1 MVSPAERP
9 IRKDEVVLEDRGIY
23 IESWLP
29 ERRSRRRPLVL
40 VHGELGGSWLWER
53 YLGYFAHR
61 GWEGHAVN
69 LRAHYW
75 SDTTE
80 VSGIDFDSFV
90 FDVIAA
96 FDHFPPNPVLMGHG
110 MGGLIAMRAAEER
123 RVGGLVL
130 ISPALPAQLHTPPR
144 AHVIRDIPD
153 SYGRELLGWQSLP
166 EQLRRI
172 NPDLTIE
179 DVLRVQ
185 HLMGRES
192 GRVRLVG
199 SKKRRRGRVGS
210 RRAVPDRSR
219 ARQPPGIGAVP
230 RQRRGP
236 PRAGA
241 AGPVPARGNR
251 GPAIQPGRDRRRA
264 ARSGLR
270 VDMVER
276 AGTRLARGRDGL
288 EIRGEKVAIEQLQA
302 VGQLAVLAM
311 LDGEPALAVTSAGA
325 AGLTRQAQQCF
336 DETVLM
342 GTARLNAVPVE
353 TLL

>member
-1 MVSPAERP
+1 MVSSAERP

-90 FDVIAA
+90 FDVLAA

-110 MGGLIAMRAAEER
+110 MGGLIAMRAAEQR

-130 ISPALPAQLHTPPR
+130 ISPALPAQLRTPPR

-172 NPDLTIE
+172 NPDLTME

-192 GRVRLVG
+192 G
-199 SKKRRRGRVGS
+199 
-210 RRAVPDRSR
+210 
-219 ARQPPGIGAVP
+219 
-230 RQRRGP
+230 
-236 PRAGA
+236 
-241 AGPVPARGNR
+241 
-251 GPAIQPGRDRRRA
+251 A
-264 ARSGLR
+264 ARRTMLLGVAITREWLAGVPSLVIGGGLDR
-270 VDMVER
+270 WFPEPDSE
-276 AGTRLARGRDGL
+276 RLATWLGAQYEPFGAHSHYGL
-288 EIRGEKVAIEQLQA
+288 VMGSESFEQVAETIRIFLE
-302 VGQLAVLAM
+302 
-311 LDGEPALAVTSAGA
+311 SH
-325 AGLTRQAQQCF
+325 
-336 DETVLM
+336 
-342 GTARLNAVPVE
+342 RL
-353 TLL
+353 

>member
-1 MVSPAERP
+1 MVSSAERP

-90 FDVIAA
+90 FDVLAA

-192 GRVRLVG
+192 G
-199 SKKRRRGRVGS
+199 
-210 RRAVPDRSR
+210 
-219 ARQPPGIGAVP
+219 
-230 RQRRGP
+230 
-236 PRAGA
+236 
-241 AGPVPARGNR
+241 
-251 GPAIQPGRDRRRA
+251 A
-264 ARSGLR
+264 ARRTMLLGVAITR
-270 VDMVER
+270 E
-276 AGTRLARGRDGL
+276 RLAGIPTLVIGGGL
-288 EIRGEKVAIEQLQA
+288 DRWFPEPDSERLATWLGAQYEPFGAHSHYGLVMGSESFEQVAETIRIFLE
-302 VGQLAVLAM
+302 
-311 LDGEPALAVTSAGA
+311 SH
-325 AGLTRQAQQCF
+325 
-336 DETVLM
+336 
-342 GTARLNAVPVE
+342 RL
-353 TLL
+353 

>member
-1 MVSPAERP
+1 MVSSSERP

-90 FDVIAA
+90 FDVLAA

-130 ISPALPAQLHTPPR
+130 ISPALPAQLRTPPR

-192 GRVRLVG
+192 G
-199 SKKRRRGRVGS
+199 
-210 RRAVPDRSR
+210 
-219 ARQPPGIGAVP
+219 
-230 RQRRGP
+230 
-236 PRAGA
+236 
-241 AGPVPARGNR
+241 
-251 GPAIQPGRDRRRA
+251 A
-264 ARSGLR
+264 ARRTMLLGVAITR
-270 VDMVER
+270 E
-276 AGTRLARGRDGL
+276 RLAGIPTLVIGGGL
-288 EIRGEKVAIEQLQA
+288 DRWFPEADSERLATWLGAQYEPFGAHSHYGLVMGSESFEQVAETIRIFLE
-302 VGQLAVLAM
+302 
-311 LDGEPALAVTSAGA
+311 SH
-325 AGLTRQAQQCF
+325 
-336 DETVLM
+336 
-342 GTARLNAVPVE
+342 RL
-353 TLL
+353 

>member
-1 MVSPAERP
+1 MVSSSERP

-90 FDVIAA
+90 FDVLAA

-130 ISPALPAQLHTPPR
+130 ISPALPAQLRTPPR

-192 GRVRLVG
+192 G
-199 SKKRRRGRVGS
+199 
-210 RRAVPDRSR
+210 
-219 ARQPPGIGAVP
+219 
-230 RQRRGP
+230 
-236 PRAGA
+236 
-241 AGPVPARGNR
+241 
-251 GPAIQPGRDRRRA
+251 A
-264 ARSGLR
+264 ARRTMLLGVAITR
-270 VDMVER
+270 E
-276 AGTRLARGRDGL
+276 RLAGVPSLVIGGGL
-288 EIRGEKVAIEQLQA
+288 DRWFPEPDSERLATWLGAQYEPFGAHSHYGLVMGSESFEQVAETIRIFLE
-302 VGQLAVLAM
+302 
-311 LDGEPALAVTSAGA
+311 SH
-325 AGLTRQAQQCF
+325 
-336 DETVLM
+336 
-342 GTARLNAVPVE
+342 RL
-353 TLL
+353 

>member
-1 MVSPAERP
+1 MSSAERP

-90 FDVIAA
+90 FDVLAA

-192 GRVRLVG
+192 G
-199 SKKRRRGRVGS
+199 
-210 RRAVPDRSR
+210 
-219 ARQPPGIGAVP
+219 
-230 RQRRGP
+230 
-236 PRAGA
+236 
-241 AGPVPARGNR
+241 
-251 GPAIQPGRDRRRA
+251 A
-264 ARSGLR
+264 ARRTMLLGVAITR
-270 VDMVER
+270 E
-276 AGTRLARGRDGL
+276 RLAGIPTLVIGGGL
-288 EIRGEKVAIEQLQA
+288 DRWFPEPDSERLATWLGAQYEPFGAHSHYGLVMGSESFEQVAETIRIFLE
-302 VGQLAVLAM
+302 
-311 LDGEPALAVTSAGA
+311 SH
-325 AGLTRQAQQCF
+325 
-336 DETVLM
+336 
-342 GTARLNAVPVE
+342 RL
-353 TLL
+353 

>member
-1 MVSPAERP
+1 MVSSSERP

-90 FDVIAA
+90 FDVLAA

-192 GRVRLVG
+192 G
-199 SKKRRRGRVGS
+199 
-210 RRAVPDRSR
+210 
-219 ARQPPGIGAVP
+219 
-230 RQRRGP
+230 
-236 PRAGA
+236 
-241 AGPVPARGNR
+241 
-251 GPAIQPGRDRRRA
+251 A
-264 ARSGLR
+264 ARRTMLLGVAITR
-270 VDMVER
+270 E
-276 AGTRLARGRDGL
+276 RLAGIPTLVIGGGL
-288 EIRGEKVAIEQLQA
+288 DRWFPEADSERLATWLGAQYEPFGAHSHYGLVMGSESFEQVAETIRIFLE
-302 VGQLAVLAM
+302 
-311 LDGEPALAVTSAGA
+311 SH
-325 AGLTRQAQQCF
+325 
-336 DETVLM
+336 
-342 GTARLNAVPVE
+342 RL
-353 TLL
+353 

>member
-1 MVSPAERP
+1 MVSSSERP

-90 FDVIAA
+90 FDVLAA

-192 GRVRLVG
+192 G
-199 SKKRRRGRVGS
+199 
-210 RRAVPDRSR
+210 
-219 ARQPPGIGAVP
+219 
-230 RQRRGP
+230 
-236 PRAGA
+236 
-241 AGPVPARGNR
+241 
-251 GPAIQPGRDRRRA
+251 A
-264 ARSGLR
+264 ARRTMLLGVAITR
-270 VDMVER
+270 E
-276 AGTRLARGRDGL
+276 RLAGVPSLVIGGGL
-288 EIRGEKVAIEQLQA
+288 DRWFPEPDSERLATWLGAQYEPFGAHSHYGLVMGSESFEQVAETIRIFLE
-302 VGQLAVLAM
+302 
-311 LDGEPALAVTSAGA
+311 SH
-325 AGLTRQAQQCF
+325 
-336 DETVLM
+336 
-342 GTARLNAVPVE
+342 RL
-353 TLL
+353 